1 MIEIKINTR
10 TFKAPTSWAECNRAQ
25 AERLSFFIGKKLF
38 VTNVISPEGQKSEA
52 SAGQKS
58 ENPVLSRFL
67 QEALLQAWLRAD
79 DKFWKNLT
87 LTVDQFHYLLT
98 QAAWICDIET
108 PITLPFDYVEVQGKK
123 LFFSDFSKIT
133 ALEIAWLNVAWLNY
147 VAIISPT
154 APVISPTKVVISA
167 VGQKSDTQVGQKS
180 DTQKSEESSA
190 LAELLAIYC
199 RPIRKDIDACRASHT
214 WNGDIREPLS
224 EHGVKAI
231 EALTAQITLPMANLI
246 LRYLECQIKEFVAEF
261 SQLFGKAN
269 DTVEDWQRQTGYT
282 APEVAP
288 VYPEGFG
295 WEAHL
300 RRVAKEGTF
309 GTYQQVCETNGKQI
323 WYYELQKYF
332 EAKAEAK
339 AMEDA
344 NKKRKGV

>member
-1 MIEIKINTR
+1 MLTITINTR
-10 TFKAPTSWAECNRAQ
+10 SFKAPTSWAECTRAQ
-25 AERLSFFIGKKLF
+25 AERLSFFIGKKIF
-38 VTNVISPEGQKSEA
+38 ATTVISPEGQKTEE
-52 SAGQKS
+52 Q
-58 ENPVLSRFL
+58 NPLSRLL

-79 DKFWKNLT
+79 DKFWYALT
-87 LTVDQFHYLLT
+87 LSVDQFHYLLT
-98 QAAWICDIET
+98 QAAWVCDIQT

-147 VAIISPT
+147 VATISSPAISPEG
-154 APVISPTKVVISA
+154 P
-167 VGQKSDTQVGQKS
+167 
-180 DTQKSEESSA
+180 KSEASSA
-190 LAELLAIYC
+190 LAELLAIFC
-199 RPIRKDIDACRASHT
+199 RPIRKDIDACRASHL

-224 EHGVKAI
+224 DHGVKAI
-231 EALTAQITLPMANLI
+231 EALSAQITLPMANLI
-246 LRYLECQIKEFVAEF
+246 LRYLECQIKEFVSEF

-269 DTVEDWQRQTGYT
+269 DTIEDWQRQTGYT
-282 APEVAP
+282 APEVTQ
-288 VYPEGFG
+288 VYPDGFG

-339 AMEDA
+339 AIEEA
-344 NKKRKGV
+344 NKKHKNK

>member
-10 TFKAPTSWAECNRAQ
+10 TFKAPTSWAECTKAQ

-38 VTNVISPEGQKSEA
+38 A
-52 SAGQKS
+52 
-58 ENPVLSRFL
+58 ENPLSIGEGSGEVVLSRFL
-67 QEALLQAWLRAD
+67 QESLLQAWLRAD
-79 DKFWKNLT
+79 DKFWKALT
-87 LTVDQFHYLLT
+87 LSVDQFHYLLT
-98 QAAWICDIET
+98 QAAWICDIQT
-108 PITLPFDYVEVQGKK
+108 PITLPFDYVEIQGKK

-147 VAIISPT
+147 VA
-154 APVISPTKVVISA
+154 VISPE
-167 VGQKSDTQVGQKS
+167 G
-180 DTQKSEESSA
+180 QKSEESSA

-246 LRYLECQIKEFVAEF
+246 LRYLECQIKEFVTEF
-261 SQLFGKAN
+261 SQLFGKSN

-339 AMEDA
+339 AIEDA
-344 NKKRKGV
+344 NKKRKGVQ